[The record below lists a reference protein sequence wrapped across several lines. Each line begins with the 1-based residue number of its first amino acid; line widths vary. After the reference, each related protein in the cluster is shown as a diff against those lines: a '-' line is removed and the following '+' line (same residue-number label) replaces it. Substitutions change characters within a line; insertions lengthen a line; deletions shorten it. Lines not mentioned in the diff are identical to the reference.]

1 MTDAPPLTRQALLL
15 AQYDTS
21 YEYLLDRLAGLTDA
35 EYRWEPVAGCWSV
48 RRRSDVVTPHPLGA
62 GEWLLDYERA
72 ELDPAPVT
80 TLAWR
85 LCHIVYG
92 QRMRYDY
99 TFGRRTLERDSLAL
113 PANAEAAVGWLQESH
128 QHWRA
133 GLAALDER
141 DLDVVGLSS
150 YPWGLDPTLPFG
162 AIWWWTNRELIHH
175 GAEIAVL
182 RDLWAA
188 SRASN
193 ANDLLDE

>member
-1 MTDAPPLTRQALLL
+1 MEQRETMPQTRRQLLL

-21 YEYLLDRLAGLTDA
+21 YEALAQRLDGLTDA
-35 EYRWEPVAGCWSV
+35 EYLWEPVDGCWSV
-48 RRRSDVVTPHPLGA
+48 RRREVAVTPHPIGGGA
-62 GEWLLDYERA
+62 WVLDYERA

-80 TLAWR
+80 TIAWR

-99 TFGRRTLERDSLAL
+99 TFGTRALTRDSLEL
-113 PANAEAAVGWLQESH
+113 PATADAALRWLHESH
-128 QHWRA
+128 AAWRG
-133 GLAALDER
+133 GLHGLREA
-141 DLDVVGLSS
+141 DLDVVGLSA

-175 GAEIAVL
+175 GAEIGVL

-188 SRASN
+188 QRRRA
-193 ANDLLDE
+193 